1 MRAFAVFDGRV
12 RILSS
17 DTVNGVC
24 VLRLE
29 APPQCLGAGPGQYVL
44 LRHDSGPFLPR
55 PLSIVSD
62 EGGLLIAANLWGA
75 GTAAIAKA
83 AVGDTL
89 NLTGPLGNTFTDT
102 REALTMVTDLSHV
115 GGVLALAVA
124 RRRPDD
130 VLMMVAAGGSE
141 RRSLDR
147 LCALTHVPHRLVS
160 PDAVEDALVDCPA
173 RLAISVNDDV
183 AHAIQRFA
191 AAYARPGEALLHA
204 MMACGLGACHAC
216 VHPMRGGAPALVCDG
231 PVFDLQAPDFTHNNT
246 VAAA

>member
-1 MRAFAVFDGRV
+1 MSASAVFDGRV

-24 VLRLE
+24 VFRLE
-29 APPQCLGAGPGQYVL
+29 APPQCIGAGPGQYVL

-75 GTAAIAKA
+75 GTSAIASA
-83 AVGDTL
+83 SVGDTL
-89 NLTGPLGNTFTDT
+89 NLTGPLGNTFSDT
-102 REALTMVTDLSHV
+102 QEPLTMVTDLSHV

-130 VLMMVAAGGSE
+130 VLMMVADSASE

-147 LCALTHVPHRLVS
+147 LCAVADVCHRLVS
-160 PDAVEDALVDCPA
+160 SNEVENALADCPA
-173 RLAISVNDDV
+173 RLAISVKDSV
-183 AHAIQRFA
+183 ALKVQRFA
-191 AAYARPGEALLHA
+191 AAHGRPGEALLHA

-216 VHPMRGGAPALVCDG
+216 VHPMRGGTPVLVCDG
-231 PVFDLQAPDFTHNNT
+231 PVFDLQAPDFTHNHNW
-246 VAAA
+246 VAA